1 LKFSNLP
8 KWRSILLK
16 RNDDRRPR
24 GLEVFVKNNNVEQA
38 LRKLKKKVTDDG
50 ILVEYK
56 ERQHYEKPSEKRKKA
71 KASSKARHKKELK
84 KRLEEHGY

>member
-1 LKFSNLP
+1 MLH
-8 KWRSILLK
+8 K
-16 RNDDRRPR
+16 RNNDRQTR

-56 ERQHYEKPSEKRKKA
+56 ERQHYEKPSDKRKKA
-71 KASSKARHKKELK
+71 KAASKARQQKLLK
-84 KRLEEHGY
+84 KRFEEHGY